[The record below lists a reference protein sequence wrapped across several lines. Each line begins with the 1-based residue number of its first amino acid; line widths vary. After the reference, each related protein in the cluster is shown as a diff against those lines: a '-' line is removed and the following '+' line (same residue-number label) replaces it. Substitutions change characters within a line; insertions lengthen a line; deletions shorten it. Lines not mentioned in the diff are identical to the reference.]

1 MSFIE
6 WIYFFLI
13 YNGLIFVGSQKLF
26 RLAGVPGWHAIIPF
40 YNIIKH
46 LDIIQRPRWWIILVF
61 IPVINLLMIPVVW
74 VEFIKRFNHNSKIDR
89 ILVILTLGFYFFYIS
104 YASSKTKLVE
114 EISFS
119 GFERS
124 IGSFIFAIV
133 IATIVHNYFLQ
144 PFVIPTGS
152 LEKTLRV
159 GDFLLVSKFHYG
171 ARVPSTVVTLPMVH
185 DTIPIIK
192 TRSYLKSPQL
202 PYIRI
207 PGFQEIKNNDIVVF
221 NWPADTVRK
230 FFVKEKGVIK
240 PRDKKSN
247 YVKRALGIPG
257 DTIEIKDGIIFIN
270 GKKNVLPDRAKPI
283 FTYNIRSEKGV
294 SSNKLKEIGIE
305 GFIRKFIIKN
315 LTPRSYE
322 EISNYILSISNTNDN
337 EYLVYTDDSGIPLS
351 IIRDNN
357 ITISELIDSTR
368 EISLTYE
375 DAFKI
380 ENSNLFDTIYRVTQS
395 KGVSNLNFF
404 PNNNNFKWNNDYLGP
419 IYIPKKGDQID
430 LSLDNLPLYKK
441 IIKDYEFNDIEI
453 SNGRIIINSEEQ
465 DSYTFKQDYYWMM
478 GDNRYN
484 SEDSRVWG
492 FVPFDHVLGK
502 PVFIWMS
509 IDGLFNGIQNWKFRW
524 DRIFTTIG
532 LDGEP
537 RSYLP
542 HFIAFI
548 WSYGS
553 YMFLSKEGNLKIN
566 HYQSS

>member
-1 MSFIE
+1 MSLIE

-13 YNGLIFVGSQKLF
+13 YNGLIFAGSQKLF
-26 RLAGVPGWHAIIPF
+26 RLAGVPGWHAVIPF

-46 LDIIQRPRWWIILVF
+46 LDIIQRPRWWILLVF

-89 ILVILTLGFYFFYIS
+89 VLVILTLGFYFFYIS
-104 YASSKTKLVE
+104 YVSSKTKLVK

-283 FTYNIRSEKGV
+283 FTYNIKSEKGV

-322 EISNYILSISNTNDN
+322 EISDYILSISNTNDN

-351 IIRDNN
+351 IIRNNN

-368 EISLTYE
+368 DISLTYE

-380 ENSNLFDTIYRVTQS
+380 ENSNLFDSIYRVTQS

-404 PNNNNFKWNNDYLGP
+404 PNNNYFKWNNDYLGP

-453 SNGRIIINSEEQ
+453 SNGKIIINNKEQ

-542 HFIAFI
+542 HFILFIFLWKLNAFI
-548 WSYGS
+548 KRRK
-553 YMFLSKEGNLKIN
+553 SK
-566 HYQSS
+566 S

>member
-13 YNGLIFVGSQKLF
+13 YNGLIFAGSQKLF
-26 RLAGVPGWHAIIPF
+26 KLAGVPGWHAIIPF

-46 LDIIQRPRWWIILVF
+46 LDIIKRPRWWIILVF

-89 ILVILTLGFYFFYIS
+89 ILVILTIGFYFFYIS
-104 YASSKTKLVE
+104 YVSSKTRLVK
-114 EISFS
+114 EITFS
-119 GFERS
+119 RFERS
-124 IGSFIFAIV
+124 IGSLIFAIV

-171 ARVPSTVVTLPMVH
+171 ARVPSTVITLPMVH
-185 DTIPIIK
+185 DTIPFIK

-221 NWPADTVRK
+221 NWPADTVRR

-270 GKKNVLPDRAKPI
+270 GKKNILPDRAKPI
-283 FTYNIRSEKGV
+283 FTYNIKSNKGV
-294 SSNKLKEIGIE
+294 SSNKLLELGIN
-305 GFIRKFIIKN
+305 GFVRKFIIKN
-315 LTPRSYE
+315 LTQRSYE
-322 EISNYILSISNTNDN
+322 EISSNILSISNTKDD
-337 EYLVYTDDSGIPLS
+337 EYLVYTNDSGIPFG
-351 IIRDNN
+351 IIRENN
-357 ITISELIDSTR
+357 LIINELIDTAR

-375 DAFKI
+375 DAFKV

-419 IYIPKKGDQID
+419 IYIPKKGDKID
-430 LSLDNLPLYKK
+430 LSIDNLPLYKK
-441 IIKDYEFNDIEI
+441 IIKDYEFNNIEI
-453 SNGRIIINSEEQ
+453 SDGRIIINSKEQ

-532 LDGEP
+532 LNGEP

-542 HFIAFI
+542 HFIVLILLWQLYVFI
-548 WSYGS
+548 KRRK
-553 YMFLSKEGNLKIN
+553 SKN
-566 HYQSS
+566 

>member
-13 YNGLIFVGSQKLF
+13 YNGLIFAGSQKLF

-104 YASSKTKLVE
+104 YVSSKTKLVK

-351 IIRDNN
+351 IIRDYN
-357 ITISELIDSTR
+357 IIISELIDSTR

-430 LSLDNLPLYKK
+430 LTIDNLPLYKK

-542 HFIAFI
+542 HFVVFI
-548 WSYGS
+548 
-553 YMFLSKEGNLKIN
+553 FLWQLYVFIKRRKSK
-566 HYQSS
+566 S

>member
-1 MSFIE
+1 MNFIE

-13 YNGLIFVGSQKLF
+13 FNVLIFAASQKLF
-26 RLAGVPGWHAIIPF
+26 RLAGVPGLYAIIPF

-46 LDIIQRPRWWIILVF
+46 LEIIKRPRWWIILVF
-61 IPVINLLMIPVVW
+61 IPVINLLMIPVIW
-74 VEFIKRFNHNSKIDR
+74 VEFIKKFNHNSRIDR
-89 ILVILTLGFYFFYIS
+89 ILVILTLGFYFFYVS
-104 YASSKTKLVE
+104 YFSSKTKLVDD
-114 EISFS
+114 ISFS

-221 NWPADTVRK
+221 NWPADTVRR

-247 YVKRALGIPG
+247 YVKRAIGIPG
-257 DTIEIKDGIIFIN
+257 DTIEIKDGVIFIN

-283 FTYNIRSEKGV
+283 FTYNIKSNEGV
-294 SSNKLKEIGIE
+294 SSNKLMELGIE

-315 LTPRSYE
+315 LSQTSYE

-337 EYLVYTDDSGIPLS
+337 EYLVYTNDSGIPLS
-351 IIRDNN
+351 IIRENN
-357 ITISELIDSTR
+357 LIISELIDSSR
-368 EISLTYE
+368 EVSLTYE

-380 ENSNLFDTIYRVTQS
+380 ENSNVFDTIYRVTQS

-404 PNNNNFKWNNDYLGP
+404 PNNKNFNWNNDYMGP
-419 IYIPKKGDQID
+419 IYIPKKGDKID
-430 LSLDNLPLYKK
+430 LSKDNLPLYKK

-453 SNGRIIINSEEQ
+453 SNGRIILNNKEQ
-465 DSYTFKQDYYWMM
+465 NSYTFKQDYYWMM

-509 IDGLFNGIQNWKFRW
+509 IDGLFDGIQNWKFRW
-524 DRIFTTIG
+524 ERIFTTIG
-532 LDGEP
+532 LDGKP
-537 RSYLP
+537 RSYFP
-542 HFIAFI
+542 HFIALMVLWQLYVFI
-548 WSYGS
+548 KRRK
-553 YMFLSKEGNLKIN
+553 SKN
-566 HYQSS
+566 

>member
-13 YNGLIFVGSQKLF
+13 YNGLIFAGSQKLF
-26 RLAGVPGWHAIIPF
+26 RLAGVPGWHSIIPF

-104 YASSKTKLVE
+104 YVSSKTKLVK

-453 SNGRIIINSEEQ
+453 SNGRIIINSKEQ
-465 DSYTFKQDYYWMM
+465 DSYIFKQDYYWMM

-542 HFIAFI
+542 HFIIFIFLWKLNAFI
-548 WSYGS
+548 KRRK
-553 YMFLSKEGNLKIN
+553 SK
-566 HYQSS
+566 S

>member
-13 YNGLIFVGSQKLF
+13 YNGLIFAGSQKLF
-26 RLAGVPGWHAIIPF
+26 RLAGVPGWHAVIPF

-89 ILVILTLGFYFFYIS
+89 ILVILSLGFYFFYIS
-104 YASSKTKLVE
+104 YVSSKTKLVK

-542 HFIAFI
+542 HFIVFI
-548 WSYGS
+548 
-553 YMFLSKEGNLKIN
+553 FLWQLYVFIKRKKSKI
-566 HYQSS
+566 